1 MIFKSS
7 AMLKNKY
14 STISKLAKES
24 EEPIFIIENG
34 ICDGDFMSIETFEKR
49 EQLLDLSVSILE
61 AEISRL
67 KGEPTMSA
75 SEAREM
81 LIKRKC

>member
-7 AMLKNKY
+7 AILRNNY

-34 ICDGDFMSIETFEKR
+34 ICDGVFMSIEKFEKR

-67 KGEPTMSA
+67 NGKPTMSV
-75 SEAREM
+75 SKARKM
-81 LIKRKC
+81 LTKRKC

>member
-1 MIFKSS
+1 MV
-7 AMLKNKY
+7 NV
-14 STISKLAKES
+14 
-24 EEPIFIIENG
+24 
-34 ICDGDFMSIETFEKR
+34 MSIKTYEKR

-67 KGEPTMSA
+67 NGKPTMSA
-75 SEAREM
+75 SEARKM

>member
-7 AMLKNKY
+7 TILRNDY

-34 ICDGDFMSIETFEKR
+34 KCNGVFMSIKTFEKR
-49 EQLLDLSVSILE
+49 EQLLNLRVSILE

-67 KGEPTMSA
+67 NGKPTMSA
-75 SEAREM
+75 SEARKM

>member
-7 AMLKNKY
+7 AMLRNDY

-34 ICDGDFMSIETFEKR
+34 ICDGVFMSIETFEKR

-67 KGEPTMSA
+67 NGKPTMSV
-75 SEAREM
+75 SEARKM
-81 LIKRKC
+81 LTKRKS